1 LERHGPAGGDGEARS
16 VSLGG
21 SGRGARRGRQG
32 LGGRGI
38 HVIGAARQDWVRQA
52 RLGKTWSGPALLS
65 CQGKARQARRFLARK
80 VPARRGPVRQVRPV
94 SERLVLA
101 RSGRRGPAWMVS
113 ACLGVDGQVL
123 SRRGRLGTSWLGV
136 QGQAGLG
143 KAGSVRR
150 LEDGQGA
157 FRPEWCGEEAWAR
170 RTRQGAARQAGCE
183 LGVVFR
189 SRSGGHGRLGP
200 VVAGSG
206 RGRLGGVQTR
216 LGSHGLARQVLVWQ
230 AGCGRA
236 RTGKSSLGK
245 VG

>member
-101 RSGRRGPAWMVS
+101 RSGR
-113 ACLGVDGQVL
+113 
-123 SRRGRLGTSWLGV
+123 LGTSWLGV

-157 FRPEWCGEEAWAR
+157 SRPEWRGEEAWAR

-200 VVAGSG
+200 VVIAWSGPAWLGTAGEVRSPRCGWEWSRQARRGPNSAWFSWSG
-206 RGRLGGVQTR
+206 
-216 LGSHGLARQVLVWQ
+216 
-230 AGCGRA
+230 
-236 RTGKSSLGK
+236 
-245 VG
+245 